1 MLYVGGE
8 WMIGVKCVADICEA
22 GGGAM
27 VRGEL
32 VVVRIITG
40 SSGRYCTMHG
50 GWRGE
55 GKVM

>member
-1 MLYVGGE
+1 
-8 WMIGVKCVADICEA
+8 MIGVRCVADIREA

-27 VRGEL
+27 VRGEP
-32 VVVRIITG
+32 VVVRTITG
-40 SSGRYCTMHG
+40 SSGRYCTVHG